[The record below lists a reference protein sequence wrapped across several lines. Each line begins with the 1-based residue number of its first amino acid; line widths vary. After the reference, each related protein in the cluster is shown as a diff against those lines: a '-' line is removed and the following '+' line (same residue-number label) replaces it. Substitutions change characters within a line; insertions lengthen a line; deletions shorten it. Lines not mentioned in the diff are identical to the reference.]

1 MKKLDIQGLQN
12 IREHAGIAGAI
23 GPDAPHETKMIVHMG
38 TCGIASGASEIMET
52 LSRIAKEKQLDISI
66 DEAGCLGICER
77 EPIVTVLKKG
87 ESVVRYARVTPEVL
101 EEIIES
107 HIGNGKIL
115 ENYLLSVPR
124 DKIDADSLTLDWQ
137 GPLADLKQTDFF
149 AKQRRVTRRN
159 CGAINPYRI
168 DEYIALTGWASLAKV
183 LAEMTPE
190 EALAEIKHSGLRG
203 RGGAGFPTGQKWE
216 FCRNAEGSP
225 KYIVCNADEGDPGA
239 FMDRSQMEGDPQS
252 ILEGMAIAA
261 YAIGAEKGIIYVR
274 AEYPL
279 AVELITIAID
289 QARAYGLLGENI
301 LGKGLDFDIEVMIG
315 AGAFVCG
322 EETALLHSVEGRR
335 GVPRPKPPFPAT
347 SGLYG
352 KPTVINN
359 VETLATVPV
368 IIQNGADWYSGIGT
382 ETSRGTKI
390 FSLAGRIANNGLV
403 EVEMGTPVGELI
415 YDIGGG
421 IPSGG
426 NFKAVQCGGP
436 SGGCIPARHL
446 NTPIDYESLTQL
458 GAIMG
463 SGGLVVMD
471 ENTCM
476 VDTARYFLEFVQEE
490 SCGQCTPCREG
501 TGVMLGILT
510 RITEGAGK
518 EEDIARLMDIG
529 EMIKKTSLCGLG
541 QTAPNPVLSTIR
553 HFRDEYLA
561 HIREKHC
568 PAAVCQMLFRAPCE
582 HACPVGMD
590 ASGYNAL
597 IAAGQFNDA
606 FDLIMERNPLP
617 GVCGRVCTHP
627 CEAKCRRRQIDEPI
641 AVRGLKRFVADYAN
655 AENLALPP
663 PVQPEKGSVAIIGS
677 GPAGLTAAYH
687 LARKGRAVTIF
698 EKLPVEGGMPAAG
711 IPDYRLPPEVLKA
724 DIARI
729 KQCGVVIKTGMEVG
743 RDVTIDGLFGQ
754 GFEAVFIGA
763 GAWKGMALNIEGEDL
778 EGVYPALDLLRDC
791 KLGKTVNVG
800 KTAAVIGGGNA
811 AIDAARTLLR
821 LGCDTVYL
829 VYRRTRFEMPALDE
843 EIDEAFREG
852 VQPYFLTA
860 PTRITGENGKI
871 GKLACQTMV
880 PGQFDSSGRKRPEAG
895 GNTFELKVDT
905 VVPAIGQ
912 IPDITAMLEKSEIDV
927 SVRSTVSVNPYTFAT
942 SRRGVFAG
950 GDAID
955 GEGTVI
961 FAMKTGMK
969 AALEI
974 DKFLGGDG
982 KLVEAVRRRTG
993 IDEMTPPHGDV
1004 IPVTDREKER
1014 SLSLEDRKENFQ
1026 ETELGFDQAGAI
1038 READRCLRCDFGKSA
1053 NSNFQK

>member
-1 MKKLDIQGLQN
+1 MTHLDIQGLQK
-12 IREHAGIAGAI
+12 IREKAGIAGAI
-23 GPDAPHETKMIVHMG
+23 GPDDPHDTKMIVHMG
-38 TCGIASGASEIMET
+38 TCGIASGASEVMAVLRKT
-52 LSRIAKEKQLDISI
+52 AKEKQLNISI

-87 ESVVRYARVTPEVL
+87 EAVVRYARVTPDVL
-101 EEIIES
+101 EEIIAS
-107 HIGNGKIL
+107 HIENGTIL
-115 ENYLLSVPR
+115 EKYLLSTPQDNADAVP
-124 DKIDADSLTLDWQ
+124 LTLDWQ
-137 GPLADLKQTDFF
+137 GPLADLTQTDFF

-159 CGAINPYRI
+159 CGAINPYKI
-168 DEYIALTGWASLAKV
+168 EEYIALNGWASLARV
-183 LAEMTPE
+183 LADLTPE
-190 EALAEIKHSGLRG
+190 EALGEIKTSGLRG

-216 FCRNAEGSP
+216 FCRNAKGSP

-279 AVELITIAID
+279 AVELISNAID

-368 IIQNGADWYSGIGT
+368 IVQHGADWYAGIGT

-421 IPSGG
+421 ISSGG
-426 NFKAVQCGGP
+426 KFKAVQCGGP

-446 NTPIDYESLTQL
+446 DCPIDYESLTQL

-510 RITEGAGK
+510 RITEGKGK
-518 EEDIARLMDIG
+518 EEDIALLEDLG
-529 EMIKKTSLCGLG
+529 GMIKKTSLCGLG

-553 HFRDEYLA
+553 HFREEYEA
-561 HIREKHC
+561 HIREKRC
-568 PAAVCQMLFRAPCE
+568 PAAVCQLLFRAPCE
-582 HACPVGMD
+582 HACPVGTD

-597 IAAGQFNDA
+597 IAANKFADA

-627 CEAKCRRRQIDEPI
+627 CEAKCRRQQIDDPI
-641 AVRGLKRFVADYAN
+641 AIRGLKRFVADCAM
-655 AENLALPP
+655 AENHAPPP
-663 PVQPEKGSVAIIGS
+663 PVHPEKGSVAVIGS

-698 EKLPVEGGMPAAG
+698 EKLPVEGGMLAAG

-724 DIARI
+724 DIDRI
-729 KQCGVVIKTGMEVG
+729 KQCGVVIKTGVEIG
-743 RDVTIDGLFGQ
+743 KDVTIDGLFEQ
-754 GFEAVFIGA
+754 GFDAVFIGT

-791 KLGKTVNVG
+791 KLGKDINVG

-843 EIDEAFREG
+843 EIEEAFKEG
-852 VQPYFLTA
+852 VKPYFLAA
-860 PTRITGENGKI
+860 PTGIAGK
-871 GKLACQTMV
+871 GKKVAKLQCLHMV
-880 PGQFDSSGRKRPEAG
+880 PGKFDSSGRKRPEAVG
-895 GNTFELKVDT
+895 ETFSLEVDT

-912 IPDITAMLEKSEIDV
+912 IPDIDTILKNSGIDA
-927 SVRSTVSVNPYTFAT
+927 SARETVSVDPYTYAT
-942 SRRGVFAG
+942 SRQGVFAG
-950 GDAID
+950 GDAVE

-961 FAMKTGMK
+961 FAMQTGMK

-974 DKFLGGDG
+974 DKYLGGDG
-982 KLVEAVRRRTG
+982 KLVEAVRRQTG
-993 IDEMTPPHGDV
+993 IDDITPSQGDIIEV
-1004 IPVTDREKER
+1004 ADREKEQC
-1014 SLSLEDRKENFQ
+1014 LSLEERKDNFR
-1026 ETELGFDQAGAI
+1026 ETELGFDEAGAV
-1038 READRCLRCDFGKSA
+1038 REAARCLRCDFGKSL
-1053 NSNFQK
+1053 